1 MLDKYGLLHIGKTGG
16 TAAKTVL
23 RESNKLESGE
33 VVKFFKH
40 EDGLAAIAEGNLCER
55 LIFFIREPVD
65 RFVSAFNS
73 RLRMGYPRHNGKWNV
88 REEVA
93 FAHFK
98 TPNELAEGLSSDDPE
113 IQEVAVG
120 SMMSIMHLRRSYEHY
135 LGSVELLEQEKDRIY
150 FIGAT
155 ETFDADF
162 ALLRT
167 LLGIPDDLQLPTDD
181 YGAHRTPDGFE
192 RTVSDIGRRNVRDY
206 YQTDYAIYDWCVKRR
221 EELVALRSAEL
232 GQKAATAP

>member
-1 MLDKYGLLHIGKTGG
+1 MDEYGLLHIGKTGG
-16 TAAKTVL
+16 TAVKTVL
-23 RESNKLESGE
+23 NASRKLGAGKSFT
-33 VVKFFKH
+33 VFKH
-40 EDGLAAIAEGNLCER
+40 EVGLAAVAEGNLCER
-55 LIFFIREPVD
+55 LMFFIREPVD

-73 RLRMGYPRHNGKWNV
+73 RLRKGFPRHNAKWNV

-98 TPNELAEGLSSDDPE
+98 TPNELAEGLSSDDPD
-113 IQEVAVG
+113 IREVAVG

-135 LGSVELLEQEKDRIY
+135 LGSLELLEQEKERIY
-150 FIGAT
+150 LIGAT

-162 ALLRT
+162 SLMRAV
-167 LLGIPDDLQLPTDD
+167 LGIADDIALPTDD

-192 RTVSDIGRRNVRDY
+192 RTVSDLGRRNVQDY
-206 YQTDYAIYDWCVKRR
+206 YKTDYAIYDWCVKRR

-232 GQKAATAP
+232 AEKATTAR